1 MGHSYNTV
9 TGELRLINC
18 YAEWGVNAGAGICIQ
33 LESHFPELVRV
44 RSLAQKAMI
53 EARGIGTV
61 IEDSRWATA
70 VLRELFDMAVNSANP
85 LAAVARNLP
94 QRPKGRS
101 VVIGAGKAAIAM
113 ARAVEQ
119 NWDGP
124 LEGFVVAP
132 HGYAHDLKRIGVI
145 HASHPVAD
153 ESSLAAAN
161 KALALAAT
169 LGPDDLLLALISG
182 GGSALMSKPV
192 DGIAMHEKFDLIRTL
207 LKSGAN
213 IAELNCVRKQLSA
226 VKGGRLARAAGASRI
241 CTLAL
246 SDVPGDDPAIIASGP
261 TVADPTRKRDA
272 REMLKRYGVTPPAS
286 IEHWLSL
293 PDEDRAPL
301 SPSLETRV
309 IVSAHESF
317 GVVRQK
323 AEALGLNVLYLG
335 DRIEG
340 EAREVAK
347 VHAAIALEIATH
359 DQPVKRPA
367 LLLSGG
373 ETSVTVRGQGRGGRN
388 VEFLLALAVALSG
401 DSHCHAIAADTDGI
415 DGMERIAGATIDPAS
430 LTRARSLGLDPVAML
445 ENNDAHSLFEKLG
458 DQVITGPTH
467 TNVND
472 FRAILIR

>member
-1 MGHSYNTV
+1 MND
-9 TGELRLINC
+9 
-18 YAEWGVNAGAGICIQ
+18 
-33 LESHFPELVRV
+33 
-44 RSLAQKAMI
+44 
-53 EARGIGTV
+53 
-61 IEDSRWATA
+61 DSRKALKL
-70 VLRELFDMAVNSANP
+70 LRELFDVAVTAANP
-85 LAAVARNLP
+85 AAAVMRNLP
-94 QRPKGRS
+94 PAPKGRT
-101 VVIGAGKAAIAM
+101 VVIGAGKAAIPM
-113 ARAVEQ
+113 ARAVEE
-119 NWDGP
+119 NWNGR
-124 LEGFVVAP
+124 LEGFVVVP

-153 ESSLAAAN
+153 ETSLTAADA
-161 KALALAAT
+161 ALALAAT

-192 DGIAMHEKFDLIRTL
+192 DGIAMHEKFSLIRTL

-226 VKGGRLARAAGASRI
+226 VKGGRLARAAGAARI
-241 CTLAL
+241 YTLAL

-261 TVADPTRKRDA
+261 TVTDPTRKRDA
-272 REMLKRYGVTPPAS
+272 RAILQRYAVTPPDSVA
-286 IEHWLSL
+286 HWLSL
-293 PDEDRAPL
+293 PDDDRAPL

-309 IVSAHESF
+309 IVSPHESF
-317 GVVRQK
+317 RAVREK

-373 ETSVTVRGQGRGGRN
+373 ETGVTVRGQGRGGRN

-401 DSHCHAIAADTDGI
+401 DGRIHAIAADTDGI
-415 DGMERIAGATIDPAS
+415 DGMEPIAGALMDPAS
-430 LTRARSLGLDPVAML
+430 LSRARKLGLDPVAML
-445 ENNDAHSLFEKLG
+445 ENNDAHSLYEKLG
-458 DQVITGPTH
+458 DQVISGPTH